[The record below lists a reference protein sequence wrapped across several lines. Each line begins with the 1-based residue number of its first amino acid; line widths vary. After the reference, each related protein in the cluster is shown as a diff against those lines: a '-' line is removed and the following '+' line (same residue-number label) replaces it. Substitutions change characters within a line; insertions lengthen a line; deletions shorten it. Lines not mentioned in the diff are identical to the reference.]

1 MKALALALVLAA
13 SLHAATLTQRIELLI
28 ASSPAAQTAFWG
40 IEIVDL
46 ANGKTLYEHNADH
59 FFVPASNAKLF
70 TTAMALTRLGPDFT
84 FQTRVVADQPVDS
97 DGRISGSLRLV
108 GGGDPNLSAR
118 TIPYKP
124 GPTIGNQLVALEEL
138 VSQVAARGVKRIEGD
153 IVGDDTWYV
162 WQPYA
167 VGWSVDDPRSDDG
180 APISALTVND
190 NVFTLNVQPGASP
203 GDLAALALNPPVEY
217 YTIDNRVRT
226 VAAGG
231 ERHIHIER
239 VPGSLDLHVWG
250 TIPLHDKGQDLL
262 LGIED
267 PALYAAKAMKLVLEQ
282 RGITVTGAAV
292 ARHLYPHELASLTQS
307 LDPAQ
312 DTGAASQGTV
322 RRTAAVT
329 QSMEPAPD
337 TGAASRSTVRRAAA
351 VTQSLD
357 PAPDTGAASQGTVRR
372 TAAVTQS
379 LEPATD
385 TGAVA
390 GALPGRL
397 QRETQPPDTSTEL
410 ARHTSAP
417 LIEDLRITDKVSQ
430 NLHAEMAL
438 RAVGRARRNVG
449 SFEAGREE
457 MRTFLGEA
465 GVDASGYNLVD
476 GSGLSRLDLVTPSAV
491 VKLLQFM
498 YTSKARENWIS
509 MLPVG
514 GQDGTLATRFTEGP
528 AAHRIHAKTGSLS
541 HVSALSGY
549 AQRPNGR
556 WVAFSILV
564 NNYNGA
570 ASDIRAVMDRI
581 CTLIME

>member
-1 MKALALALVLAA
+1 MKALALALALAA
-13 SLHAATLTQRIELLI
+13 SLPAATLTQRIEQLI
-28 ASSPAAQTAFWG
+28 ALSPTAHTAFWG

-46 ANGKTLYEHNADH
+46 ANGKTLCEHNADH

-84 FQTRVVADQPVDS
+84 FQTRVMAGQPVDS
-97 DGRISGSLRLV
+97 DGRILGSLRLV

-138 VSQVAARGVKRIEGD
+138 ADQIVARGVKRVDGD
-153 IVGDDTWYV
+153 IVGDDTWYA

-167 VGWSVDDPRSDDG
+167 IGWSVDDPRSDDG

-190 NVFTLNVQPGASP
+190 NVFTLNVQPGGSP

-226 VAAGG
+226 LAASG

-267 PALYAAKAMKLVLEQ
+267 PALYAAKALKLLLEQ
-282 RGITVTGAAV
+282 RGITVTGTAV

-307 LDPAQ
+307 L
-312 DTGAASQGTV
+312 
-322 RRTAAVT
+322 
-329 QSMEPAPD
+329 EPAPD
-337 TGAASRSTVRRAAA
+337 TGAPRSVLAATRM
-351 VTQSLD
+351 VGTQSPE
-357 PAPDTGAASQGTVRR
+357 PAPDTGAVG
-372 TAAVTQS
+372 
-379 LEPATD
+379 
-385 TGAVA
+385 GAV
-390 GALPGRL
+390 PGRL
-397 QRETQPPDTSTEL
+397 QRETQPPDTATEL

-417 LIEDLRITDKVSQ
+417 LVEDLRITDKVSQ

-457 MRTFLGEA
+457 MRTFLGEV
-465 GVDASGYNLVD
+465 GVEGGGYNLVD

-528 AAHRIHAKTGSLS
+528 AARRIHAKTGSLS

>member
-1 MKALALALVLAA
+1 MKSIALALALAA
-13 SLHAATLTQRIELLI
+13 NLTGATLAESIDRLI
-28 ASSPAAQTAFWG
+28 AASPAAHTAFWG
-40 IEIVDL
+40 IKIVDL
-46 ANGKTLYEHNADH
+46 TTAKTLYEQNAGH

-70 TTAMALTRLGPDFT
+70 TTALALSRLGPNFT
-84 FQTRVVADQPVDS
+84 FQTRVIADQSLDL
-97 DGRISGSLRLV
+97 DGRLLGSLRLV

-124 GPTIGNQLVALEEL
+124 GPVIGNQLVAFEEL
-138 VSQVAARGVKRIEGD
+138 ADQVAAHGVKRIEGD

-167 VGWSVDDPRSDDG
+167 IGWSVDDPLSDDG
-180 APISALTVND
+180 APISALTVHD
-190 NVFTLNVQPGASP
+190 NVFTLSVRPGTGA
-203 GDLAALALNPPVEY
+203 GDLAELVLNPPVEY

-231 ERHIHIER
+231 DRRIRVDR

-267 PALYAAKAMKLVLEQ
+267 PALYAAKAFKQLLEQ
-282 RGITVTGAAV
+282 RGIAVTGNAV
-292 ARHLYPHELASLTQS
+292 ARHLYPHDVANLMLS
-307 LDPAQ
+307 
-312 DTGAASQGTV
+312 V
-322 RRTAAVT
+322 
-329 QSMEPAPD
+329 EP
-337 TGAASRSTVRRAAA
+337 
-351 VTQSLD
+351 
-357 PAPDTGAASQGTVRR
+357 
-372 TAAVTQS
+372 
-379 LEPATD
+379 
-385 TGAVA
+385 
-390 GALPGRL
+390 
-397 QRETQPPDTSTEL
+397 PPDAGTEV

-417 LIEDLRITDKVSQ
+417 FVEDLRITDKVSQ

-457 MRTFLGEA
+457 MRAFLAEA
-465 GVDASGYNLVD
+465 GVEAGGYNLID
-476 GSGLSRLDLVTPSAV
+476 GSGLSRLDLVTPAAV
-491 VKLLQFM
+491 IKVLHYM
-498 YTSKARENWIS
+498 YASKQRENWIS

-528 AAHRIHAKTGSLS
+528 AAGRIHAKTGSLS

-570 ASDIRAVMDRI
+570 ASEIRAVMDRI
-581 CTLIME
+581 CALIME